1 MENNVNSS
9 NVEVV
14 TKANINAANTLDL
27 ITWKINH
34 ALDNLQLGM
43 YEIAGLLHEASK
55 YISDSEYKSLGEY
68 AEKNFGFKKAR
79 ASQLKTVA
87 ERFLVKKV
95 DELGTPYYECKL
107 PSGERPWTVD
117 ALYVLNTKFNNNK
130 AIEELIENGTIS
142 SDMSNKAIANAIEPK
157 KEAPKLE
164 TTASEAPAS
173 EAPASEAPASE
184 APASEAPAS
193 EAPASEAPATEA
205 QATEAQATDVLHQI
219 HELVSLALAVCE
231 NHKNSAVTKALIEP
245 LTGIEKL
252 TR

>member
-1 MENNVNSS
+1 MNNEENKTNVTTETA
-9 NVEVV
+9 NVDVV
-14 TKANINAANTLDL
+14 TKANLDASDTLSL

-43 YEIAGLLHEASK
+43 YEIAGLLHEASR

-87 ERFLVKKV
+87 ERFLEKKV
-95 DELGTPYYECKL
+95 DELGTPYYDCKL

-117 ALYVLNTKFNNNK
+117 ALYILNTKFNNNK
-130 AIEELIENGTIS
+130 AIVDLIENGTIS

-157 KEAPKLE
+157 KEAPKI
-164 TTASEAPAS
+164 EAPS
-173 EAPASEAPASE
+173 TEAPS
-184 APASEAPAS
+184 
-193 EAPASEAPATEA
+193 TETSS
-205 QATEAQATDVLHQI
+205 TEVLQQI
-219 HELVSLALAVCE
+219 HELVCLALAVCE
-231 NHKNSAVTKALIEP
+231 NHKNSAVTKSLIEP
-245 LTGIEKL
+245 LTSIEKL

>member
-1 MENNVNSS
+1 MENNVNAN

-14 TKANINAANTLDL
+14 TKANINASDTLNL

-55 YISDSEYKSLGEY
+55 YISDSDYKSLGEY

-87 ERFLVKKV
+87 ERFLEKKE
-95 DELGTPYYECKL
+95 DENGATHYACKL
-107 PSGERPWTVD
+107 PSGERAWTVD
-117 ALYVLNTKFNNNK
+117 ALYILNTKFNNNK

-157 KEAPKLE
+157 KEAPKI
-164 TTASEAPAS
+164 EAQ
-173 EAPASEAPASE
+173 
-184 APASEAPAS
+184 
-193 EAPASEAPATEA
+193 ATEA
-205 QATEAQATDVLHQI
+205 QATEAQGTEAHGNDVLRQV
-219 HELVSLALAVCE
+219 HELVCLALAVCE